1 MDGRSNDSVMILE
14 ESIMDTVTGCYIIF
28 IVIILVGVYKTLIQ
42 VFSSSTTIIIID

>member
-28 IVIILVGVYKTLIQ
+28 IVIIFVGVYKTLIQ
-42 VFSSSTTIIIID
+42 V